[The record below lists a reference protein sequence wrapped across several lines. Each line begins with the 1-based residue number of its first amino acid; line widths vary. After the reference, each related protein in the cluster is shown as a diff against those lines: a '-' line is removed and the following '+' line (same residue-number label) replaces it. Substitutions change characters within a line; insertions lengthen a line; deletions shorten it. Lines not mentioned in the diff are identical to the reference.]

1 MNTGLQL
8 SQVSFFHGKL
18 LLVKCV
24 RNGKSNEFSGPQSRE
39 IPPFGKGISI
49 KFFHFQFLARG
60 GAFFSVNKFLISGLL
75 QTGGRTWAHGMLA
88 LFWTV
93 FFNYENANKLGILSW
108 FVMNI
113 PIRKNFFRNRPLSLI
128 VRYQTTELIGSYD
141 ENIKKV

>member
-1 MNTGLQL
+1 MENQMNFRDP
-8 SQVSFFHGKL
+8 SHGKFPL
-18 LLVKCV
+18 SEKAFPL
-24 RNGKSNEFSGPQSRE
+24 
-39 IPPFGKGISI
+39 I
-49 KFFHFQFLARG
+49 FHFQFLARG